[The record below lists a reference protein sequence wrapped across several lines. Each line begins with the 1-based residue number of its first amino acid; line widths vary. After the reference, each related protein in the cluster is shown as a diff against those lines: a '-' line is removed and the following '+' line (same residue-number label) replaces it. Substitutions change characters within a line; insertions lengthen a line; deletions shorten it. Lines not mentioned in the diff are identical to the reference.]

1 MSIPRE
7 ELYTYRVEWSEEDQE
22 FVGTVAEFPSLSC
35 LADSS
40 LEALSGIQQVVLQAI
55 DILEEEGKPVPEP
68 YHLRRFSGR
77 FNLRVSPQLHRK
89 LSQQAAFAH
98 QSLNQYV
105 SQALEAAG

>member
-22 FVGTVAEFPSLSC
+22 FVGIVAEFPSLSC

-40 LEALSGIQQVVLQAI
+40 LDALSGIQQVVLQAI

-68 YHLRRFSGR
+68 YRLRQEPPMRTRGADHSFTQAGCLVLGGYTRQRSCAR
-77 FNLRVSPQLHRK
+77 
-89 LSQQAAFAH
+89 LS
-98 QSLNQYV
+98 
-105 SQALEAAG
+105 EGPR

>member
-55 DILEEEGKPVPEP
+55 DIMRTRGADPSFTQAGCLVLGGYTRQRSCARLSEGP
-68 YHLRRFSGR
+68 R
-77 FNLRVSPQLHRK
+77 
-89 LSQQAAFAH
+89 
-98 QSLNQYV
+98 
-105 SQALEAAG
+105 

>member
-1 MSIPRE
+1 
-7 ELYTYRVEWSEEDQE
+7 
-22 FVGTVAEFPSLSC
+22 
-35 LADSS
+35 

-105 SQALEAAG
+105 SQALEAAA